1 MASENSTAKKRP
13 KRPSKRRQ
21 HQSYIF
27 RIDSPA
33 TSYSLGVDSGRRLAG
48 GPYREHHDLT
58 IDGTL
63 VFPEELSGR
72 QGKLIFLGDR
82 RTTRELDHPEESRLE
97 PLCVG
102 TLTIWGQTTNYLGS
116 LPHDA
121 IWPVLAAMA
130 SGHFRMIVLSG
141 ESLSRGNAKIQSV
154 YFEHNLNPEDW

>member
-1 MASENSTAKKRP
+1 MASENRTTKKQP
-13 KRPSKRRQ
+13 KRPAKLSQ

-27 RIDSPA
+27 RIDSPG
-33 TSYSLGVDSGRRLAG
+33 TSYSLAIDHGRLAG
-48 GPYREHHDLT
+48 GPYREHHDLA

-63 VFPEELSGR
+63 VFPEKLNGR

-82 RTTRELDHPEESRLE
+82 RTTRELAHPEESRLD

-121 IWPVLAAMA
+121 IWPVLAAIA
-130 SGHFRMIVLSG
+130 SGHFRMIALSG
-141 ESLSRGNAKIQSV
+141 ESLFRGSAKIQSV
-154 YFEHNLNPEDW
+154 YFERCVNPEDW